1 MYTGYVVKAGETAPE
16 ARIALGIKNFN
27 YENEDVIC
35 TGRRGYITNIDR
47 VMVIEETLNKEFNTP
62 EEALTAYL
70 DYLNTPT
77 E

>member
-62 EEALTAYL
+62 EETLAAYL

>member
-1 MYTGYVVKAGETAPE
+1 MYTGYVVKAGETAPD
-16 ARIALGIKNFN
+16 ARVALGIKNFN

-47 VMVIEETLNKEFNTP
+47 VMTIEDTLNKEFDTP
-62 EEALTAYL
+62 EEVLAAYL
-70 DYLNTPT
+70 EYLNNST